1 VFAPVNDGFAAL
13 PAGSVE
19 TLLKLDNKDLLTKV
33 LTAHRVEGDFQL
45 GDLRAKVNKDI
56 HENLKTLS
64 GDALSIKFRGNKA
77 MIHSESH
84 NIGAITSPTSI
95 SRTE

>member
-1 VFAPVNDGFAAL
+1 MNDGFAAL

-19 TLLKLDNKDLLTKV
+19 TLLKLDNKDLLTNV
-33 LTAHRVEGDFQL
+33 LTVHPVEGDFQL
-45 GDLRAKVNKDI
+45 GDLRAKVSKDV
-56 HENLKTLS
+56 HENPKTLS

-84 NIGAITSPTSI
+84 NIGTITSQTSI